1 MKPGNTGLKR
11 LYYAGIY
18 SAKGLRAA
26 WKNEAAFRQEVC
38 IVVPLCIMAL
48 LLPVSVIEQLFLVSS
63 LFMVLIAE
71 LFNSSIEAVVD
82 RISDEL
88 HELSGRAKD
97 IGSAAVLVS
106 IFLAVFI
113 WSWVLL

>member
-1 MKPGNTGLKR
+1 MKPGRTGLKR

-18 SAKGLRAA
+18 SAKGLKAA
-26 WKNEAAFRQEVC
+26 WRNEAAFRQEVC
-38 IVVPLCIMAL
+38 IVVPLFITAL
-48 LLPVSVIEQLFLVSS
+48 LLPVSAIEQLFLVSS
-63 LFMVLIAE
+63 LFLVLITE